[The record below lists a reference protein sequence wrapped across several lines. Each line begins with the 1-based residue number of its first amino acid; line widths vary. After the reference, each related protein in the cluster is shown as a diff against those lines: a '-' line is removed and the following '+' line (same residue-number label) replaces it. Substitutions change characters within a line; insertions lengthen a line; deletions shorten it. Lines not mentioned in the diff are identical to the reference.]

1 MFCQAGTN
9 DSSFLWHYSVLI
21 HTEWICAS
29 KILWLFSESQ
39 SAKNKFSPSRYQ
51 LFPASSCTTLHLYH
65 LFFIRSDS
73 MRLPIPLLYRKQYF
87 YPALSQ
93 TLVLPFSSSSLFKYK
108 AANTSNL
115 IFFRYCLKKSGGRLC
130 SFLVPF
136 IFFIFILLSL
146 YRFNTVSNIITCKIG
161 EFRSFNK
168 I

>member
-9 DSSFLWHYSVLI
+9 DSSFLWHYTVLI

-73 MRLPIPLLYRKQYF
+73 MRLPIPLLYRKNIFTRLFRKHLFYF
-87 YPALSQ
+87 
-93 TLVLPFSSSSLFKYK
+93 
-108 AANTSNL
+108 
-115 IFFRYCLKKSGGRLC
+115 
-130 SFLVPF
+130 FLVHPF
-136 IFFIFILLSL
+136 LSIKQPIHQIWYFSAIAL
-146 YRFNTVSNIITCKIG
+146 KRAVAGSALF
-161 EFRSFNK
+161 
-168 I
+168 